1 LLAGDK
7 RRPRDLQAT
16 GAKVISFPPRDATQI
31 EGEIDMS
38 AIRTR
43 IAKVAA
49 TLTLSAAAVG
59 IVTISPASAVAGD
72 PSQWGRSH
80 NEASVER
87 KVNEY
92 EGQHRKVSVE
102 KVNEYEGQHR

>member
-1 LLAGDK
+1 
-7 RRPRDLQAT
+7 
-16 GAKVISFPPRDATQI
+16 
-31 EGEIDMS
+31 MS
-38 AIRTR
+38 IRLNTARTR
-43 IAKVAA
+43 IVKVAA
-49 TLTLSAAAVG
+49 ALTLSATAVG
-59 IVTISPASAVAGD
+59 IVTISPASAGD

>member
-1 LLAGDK
+1 MSI
-7 RRPRDLQAT
+7 RPNTA
-16 GAKVISFPPRDATQI
+16 
-31 EGEIDMS
+31 
-38 AIRTR
+38 RTR
-43 IAKVAA
+43 IAKAA
-49 TLTLSAAAVG
+49 AALTLSAAAIG

-72 PSQWGRSH
+72 PSPWGRSH

-102 KVNEYEGQHR
+102 KVNEYEHDGKN

>member
-1 LLAGDK
+1 
-7 RRPRDLQAT
+7 
-16 GAKVISFPPRDATQI
+16 
-31 EGEIDMS
+31 MS
-38 AIRTR
+38 IRTR
-43 IAKVAA
+43 IVKTAA
-49 TLTLSAAAVG
+49 VLTLSAAAVG
-59 IVTISPASAVAGD
+59 IVAVSPAGAAAGD

-80 NEASVER
+80 NEAPVER